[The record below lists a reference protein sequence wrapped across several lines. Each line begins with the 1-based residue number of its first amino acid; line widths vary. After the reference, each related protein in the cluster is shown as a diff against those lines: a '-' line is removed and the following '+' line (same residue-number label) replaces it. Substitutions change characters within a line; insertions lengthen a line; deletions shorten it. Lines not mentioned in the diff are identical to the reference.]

1 VVEVVSDGSYLIR
14 YPDDATEL
22 LVDSE

>member
-1 VVEVVSDGSYLIR
+1 MVEIMSDGSYLIR
-14 YPDDATEL
+14 YPDETTEL